1 MEKLLIK
8 SRIDCPPP
16 ESHQL
21 LKEKD
26 LIIQKQ
32 YEKLKLFEFKLINLG
47 KERDCLLNLINNFL
61 FSLNNNESTSDG
73 NNNNIELIKNNLSQ
87 NSTSQQIDDIKLTNE
102 DYLNHIKSQ
111 FENAIK

>member
-26 LIIQKQ
+26 SIIQKQ

-47 KERDCLLNLINNFL
+47 KERDYLLNLINSFL
-61 FSLNNNESTSDG
+61 FSLNNNESSDS
-73 NNNNIELIKNNLSQ
+73 NSSNLNQ
-87 NSTSQQIDDIKLTNE
+87 SQQIEDIRLTNE
-102 DYLNHIKSQ
+102 DYLNQIRSQ
-111 FENAIK
+111 LENAIK